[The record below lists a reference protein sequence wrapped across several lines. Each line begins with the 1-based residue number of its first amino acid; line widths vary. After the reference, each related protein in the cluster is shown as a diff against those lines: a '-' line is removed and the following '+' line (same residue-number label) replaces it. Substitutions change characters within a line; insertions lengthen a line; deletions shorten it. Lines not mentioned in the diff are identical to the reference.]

1 MKVLQ
6 LTSQFKKDLKRYK
19 NHRSTLDQLERIL
32 DYLENGEDIPKEYK
46 PHTLTGDYR
55 GYMECHVENDT
66 LLIWLDRDTEI
77 ITLVRFG
84 SHSELF
90 GKGKKR

>member
-1 MKVLQ
+1 MNTLK

-19 NHRSTLDQLERIL
+19 HKTEVLDKLEEIL
-32 DYLENGEDIPKEYK
+32 GLLVNGTPIPEVHK
-46 PHTLTGDYR
+46 PHPLTGNYR

-66 LLIWLDRDTEI
+66 LLIWWDGESGI
-77 ITLVRFG
+77 IKLVRFG

-90 GKGKKR
+90 

>member
-1 MKVLQ
+1 MNTLK

-19 NHRSTLDQLERIL
+19 HNPQTIAKLEEIL
-32 DYLENGEDIPKEYK
+32 RFLADGLPIPETNR
-46 PHTLTGDYR
+46 PHLLTSNYN

-66 LLIWLDRDTEI
+66 LLIWWDKDAGI
-77 ITLVRFG
+77 IKLVRFG

-90 GKGKKR
+90 

>member
-1 MKVLQ
+1 MNILR

-19 NHRSTLDQLERIL
+19 HKAEIIDKLEEIL
-32 DYLENGEDIPKEYK
+32 KLLVNDEPIPKENR
-46 PHTLTGDYR
+46 PHVLTGNYN

-66 LLIWLDRDTEI
+66 LLIWWDKEI
-77 ITLVRFG
+77 GIIKLVRFG

-90 GKGKKR
+90 

>member
-1 MKVLQ
+1 MNTLR

-19 NHRSTLDQLERIL
+19 NKAEIIDILEEIL
-32 DYLENGEDIPKEYK
+32 KLLVYGKPIPKENR
-46 PHTLTGDYR
+46 PHVLTGNYK

-66 LLIWLDRDTEI
+66 LLIWWDKEI
-77 ITLVRFG
+77 GIIKLVRFG

-90 GKGKKR
+90 